1 MNSFQNARPAVP
13 QRNDLNIPPNLLNFQ
28 GAIGFRKTFSRGV
41 FALHQ
46 DASVND
52 LIILESEFN
61 ALIDAVRASGGA
73 RDMEAR
79 LLDALDAVHFGTLS
93 GEEELLG
100 LLEGVVRESKP
111 PVLSTAWEE
120 AWGHL
125 FSHLIEIILGSNRR
139 SHILISRLAGHE
151 SLQSGPEKECVLCVN
166 PGSTSTKVAL
176 YRGLELA
183 ASEEVHLPPDYPD
196 SIENRT
202 KTIIEWVKARGIGAG
217 DLGGIACRGG
227 FVAPVPTGTYEV
239 CPEMVE
245 DLEKPRIVHAS
256 NMAIPIGLRIKEEL
270 SGSGKLL
277 ITTTDVVASDEME
290 IGARM
295 TGIRRI
301 LRDGSGAHYLNHR
314 AVHRLVCSLLGASGK
329 DLTTIGAHMGGGISI
344 LRHVDGRVSDL
355 VNACSGVPSAN
366 RSGNIPLD
374 VLLRAIEEGE
384 ISLPELK
391 RYLYKVGGLIDLAGT
406 NDFRALL
413 HFRDAGAITRQREKI
428 ELVVDFMARSIAGA
442 IMQLAAIE
450 KPIEVVILTGGLS
463 RSSEFVG
470 RIKRKLY
477 PYFPVVVVPGA
488 IEHEA
493 LVAGHI
499 RARLHP
505 EELKSYSEARDALRR
520 LRSEERVLIETEV
533 FTHPQLRKKEN
544 APVTNLDELV
554 YLARSMV
561 ARHRAPRIAIV
572 GAENEDAV
580 VAAKQANEEGRFPI
594 ATFLLV
600 GDFYEINKLAWE
612 YDIKV
617 DGDNYRII
625 DTDRPIEAAID
636 LYASGEAD
644 LLMKG
649 GVKTEEIMRGALK
662 YLKGS
667 GKLEKGRMYS
677 HVGIFH
683 IPTYPKLLTV
693 TDAAVNPNPDLAQ
706 KKIILDNALQV
717 LGYLNITKPKVAI
730 ISAVETRNP
739 SVESSILAGLLAEEY
754 ENRDDCIVEGPLSLD
769 VAIDPH
775 SASEKNYKGRIRGNA
790 DILLMPDIEA
800 GNVVYKT
807 LTVSSGAYLAGAV
820 VGGGIPIILASRG
833 DSSRSKLASISLA
846 CIVAMKQGG
855 FDAGGTK

>member
-1 MNSFQNARPAVP
+1 VDGLVIA
-13 QRNDLNIPPNLLNFQ
+13 
-28 GAIGFRKTFSRGV
+28 
-41 FALHQ
+41 
-46 DASVND
+46 
-52 LIILESEFN
+52 ESELN
-61 ALIDAVRASGGA
+61 ALIESVRASGGSKDLE
-73 RDMEAR
+73 RR
-79 LLDALDAVHFGTLS
+79 LLDAAEAVRRGTVS
-93 GEEELLG
+93 TEEDLLR
-100 LLEGVVRESKP
+100 LLEGLIRASKP
-111 PVLSTAWEE
+111 PILSTAWEE

-125 FSHLIEIILGSNRR
+125 FSRTIEIILGSKRR
-139 SHILISRLAGHE
+139 SRILISRL
-151 SLQSGPEKECVLCVN
+151 SGPEALGAAAEDECILCVN
-166 PGSTSTKVAL
+166 PGSTSTKLAL

-202 KTIIEWVKARGIGAG
+202 KTIVEWVKAHGIGGG
-217 DLGGIACRGG
+217 DLTGIACRGG
-227 FVAPVPTGTYEV
+227 FIAPVPTGTYRV

-245 DLEKPRIVHAS
+245 DLDEPRIVHAS
-256 NMAIPIGLRIKEEL
+256 NMAIPIGLKIKEEF
-270 SGSGKLL
+270 SASDTLL
-277 ITTTDVVASDEME
+277 VTTTDAVASDEME

-314 AVHRLVCSLLGASGK
+314 AVHRLICSLLGASEEG
-329 DLTTIGAHMGGGISI
+329 LTTIGAHMGGGISI
-344 LRHVDGRVSDL
+344 LRHVDGRVTDL
-355 VNACSGVPSAN
+355 VNAFSGVPSAN

-413 HFRDAGAITRQREKI
+413 HFRDTGAVARQREKI
-428 ELVVDFMARSIAGA
+428 DLVVELLARSIAGA
-442 IMQLAAIE
+442 IMQLAAVE

-463 RSSEFVG
+463 RSAEFVG

-493 LVAGHI
+493 LIAGHF
-499 RARLHP
+499 RARFHP
-505 EELKSYSEARDALRR
+505 ETLKDYADARDRLRR
-520 LRSEERVLIETEV
+520 QRSEERSLIETEI
-533 FTHPQLRKKEN
+533 FIQPHLRKKEN
-544 APVTNLDELV
+544 APVTSLDELV

-561 ARHRAPRIAIV
+561 AKHRTPRIAIV

-594 ATFLLV
+594 AKFLLV
-600 GDFYEINKLAWE
+600 GDFYEVNKLAWE

-617 DGDNYRII
+617 DGDNYRLV
-625 DTDRPIEAAID
+625 DTDAPVEKAVA

-649 GVKTEEIMRGALK
+649 SVKTEEIMRGALR
-662 YLKGS
+662 YLKES
-667 GKLEKGRMYS
+667 GKLEKGRIYS
-677 HVGIFH
+677 HVGVFQ

-693 TDAAVNPNPDLAQ
+693 TDAAINPSPDLAQ
-706 KKIILDNALQV
+706 KKKILDNALQV
-717 LGYLNITKPKVAI
+717 MRYLNIAKPKVAI

-754 ENRDDCIVEGPLSLD
+754 EHRDDCIVEGPLSLD

-775 SASEKNYKGRIRGNA
+775 SASEKNYKGQIRGNA

-833 DSSRSKLASISLA
+833 DSSRSKLASICLA
-846 CIVAMKQGG
+846 CIVAMRLGNFEETEQK
-855 FDAGGTK
+855 